1 MEIKETKEM
10 LRKELKIAIKGGK
23 KEVKAVIST
32 VSAKLDAA
40 FKEAFLKGKEFK
52 EEDII
57 QVFSQELKQVKESL
71 DGAIKAERNESI
83 EEARI
88 QIEFLEKFLPK
99 QLNKEEIEK
108 ELLLIIE
115 NLGLEVD
122 KLTPRDMGKIMKEA
136 SPIFKGR
143 ANGKEVSNSVSE
155 LIKK

>member
-71 DGAIKAERNESI
+71 DGAIKAERN
-83 EEARI
+83 
-88 QIEFLEKFLPK
+88 
-99 QLNKEEIEK
+99 
-108 ELLLIIE
+108 
-115 NLGLEVD
+115 
-122 KLTPRDMGKIMKEA
+122 
-136 SPIFKGR
+136 
-143 ANGKEVSNSVSE
+143 
-155 LIKK
+155 